1 MAGLGENAEGSSVDA
16 IEKAI
21 RSALEK
27 GNADDRAF
35 REKVYRSAFSALD
48 RALQA
53 NPNVTVEVAINRR
66 KAVQAKIAEIE
77 SEFLPAVPDVGAPN
91 GGEVEA
97 PAVDPAAS
105 PKSGSTSSPA
115 VSVDG
120 PADAPRSRVLPVVPD
135 IMPDG
140 PLPEAPSLDT
150 RGDAQA
156 GAEVAPDR
164 DERRIRGPR
173 LPLTAIFLGVT
184 LLAAIA
190 IGGYFAMQTGV
201 FKTAAQLDTAP
212 PQPPPT
218 VSDDEAPAQDGAPQK
233 PGEPDQSRDWINVFS
248 PNDPTHVSAPS
259 DAKADVMKD
268 DTGSFLRIRSGAS
281 GSAVSFD
288 VGQGIRTAV
297 LVEGTSDKVAVETL
311 ARGRG
316 VDLGRVAVVALG
328 GVTNAANFLALVD
341 TRMLRVAGLC
351 DVAERRY
358 FDRVLETVF
367 VCDPDLE
374 GEFIRALGIE
384 GVEAVVEG
392 LGQLHDLRVFQN
404 QPFQR
409 ERPAEDQLRRF
420 MGTTSGRKAL
430 YARALAEALGTP
442 PPPLEALLDWI

>member
-1 MAGLGENAEGSSVDA
+1 MDA

-77 SEFLPAVPDVGAPN
+77 SEFLPAVPDVRAPN

-105 PKSGSTSSPA
+105 PKSGSTPSPA

-156 GAEVAPDR
+156 GAEVVPDR

-233 PGEPDQSRDWINVFS
+233 PGQPDQSRDWINVFS
-248 PNDPTHVSAPS
+248 PNDPTYVSAPS

-288 VGQGIRTAV
+288 VGQGILEKIAGKHAV
-297 LVEGTSDKVAVETL
+297 FDIIARSEEGKETQISIDCNF
-311 ARGRG
+311 GE
-316 VDLGRVAVVALG
+316 LG
-328 GVTNAANFLALVD
+328 D
-341 TRMLRVAGLC
+341 C
-351 DVAERRY
+351 
-358 FDRVLETVF
+358 
-367 VCDPDLE
+367 
-374 GEFIRALGIE
+374 
-384 GVEAVVEG
+384 
-392 LGQLHDLRVFQN
+392 
-404 QPFQR
+404 
-409 ERPAEDQLRRF
+409 
-420 MGTTSGRKAL
+420 GRKR
-430 YARALAEALGTP
+430 YAVGQQRNEYLFDVQFPDKHPGSAGTIAINSDFDKQGKAVDIY
-442 PPPLEALLDWI
+442 EIRVSTSQ